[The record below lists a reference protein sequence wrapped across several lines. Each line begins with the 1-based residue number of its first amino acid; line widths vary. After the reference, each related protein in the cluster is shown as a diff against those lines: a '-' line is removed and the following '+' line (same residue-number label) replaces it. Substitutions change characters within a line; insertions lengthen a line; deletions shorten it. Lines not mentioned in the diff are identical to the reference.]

1 MIMHRNRMFAAVAV
15 FAMTAGAIHPSPA
28 QTAQGVQYVG
38 SMKVDEL
45 GVPRALFNLR
55 IPSTQHSPELAA
67 SSFLASYNQA
77 LRLSTASS
85 DLVTAAV
92 IDAPGGTHVRFQQM
106 YKGLPV
112 YGADVV
118 VSVNSLNEITMVI
131 NNGRTGVEA
140 PAAPSFDAARAL
152 TIVRDILK
160 TSNRAIGQDDSATLI
175 VYADQ
180 KGAYHLAYRVAM
192 TREEPAGDWEV
203 IVDATTGVLLQSRD
217 LFVEYEDNQQMNGSG
232 FVYLTDPLSAA
243 RQKYGTDGFSDNDDQ
258 NSDSLAAYRS
268 LVALD
273 SITFSGG
280 SFFLRGPYCT
290 IMDIESPFDTAVTSL
305 TPDGFQ
311 FDRSQMGFEA
321 VNAYY
326 HASLAYKRVRDLGF
340 TSSRL
345 RKIRIDPH
353 GFQGMDNS
361 HYSPSGNWMSFG
373 TGGVDDAEDADV
385 IWHEYGHAIQYT
397 FSPTWGGG
405 ESAALGEGYS
415 DYWAASYARSLNQW
429 MREDDQFSWVYKWD
443 GHNVYWSGRRLDD
456 ANTYPFDNP
465 SPHAAGQVW
474 SSTLMGIWS
483 ELGRDVTDR
492 IVLKSLCY
500 LGYGVTAADA
510 ANALLQADRD
520 LYDGSH
526 AATLG
531 YWLGTVKHFIDP
543 ATVQNPST
551 GIEDLQQD
559 VPASYA
565 LAQNFPNPFNPTT
578 TIGFDVP
585 GGTQGAGGPGRAF
598 SRIRLAVYDLLGRE
612 VAVLEDGQKSP
623 GHYNVRFDAS
633 GLASGVY
640 LCRLDVRPGD
650 GSSPSSFSRKMALVR

>member
-1 MIMHRNRMFAAVAV
+1 MIMHRTWVFAAVA
-15 FAMTAGAIHPSPA
+15 AITMTAGANEPSPA
-28 QTAQGVQYVG
+28 QTGPGVQYTG
-38 SMKVDEL
+38 SMKIDEQ

-67 SSFLASYNQA
+67 RSFLASYNQA
-77 LRLSTASS
+77 LRLGSAHT

-92 IDAPGGTHVRFQQM
+92 VDAPGGTHVRFQQR
-106 YKGLPV
+106 YNGLPV
-112 YGADVV
+112 HEADVV

-131 NNGRTGVEA
+131 NNGRTGIETPVS
-140 PAAPSFDAARAL
+140 PSFGATEAIN
-152 TIVRDILK
+152 IVRDILK
-160 TSNRAIGQDDSATLI
+160 TSDRATGQDDSATL
-175 VYADQ
+175 VVFADQ
-180 KGAYHLAYRVAM
+180 KGVYYLAYRVTM

-203 IVDATTGVLLQSRD
+203 IIDATTGDLLQSRD
-217 LFVEYEDNQQMNGSG
+217 LFVEYEENHQTRGSG

-243 RQKYGTDGFSDNDDQ
+243 RQKYGTVGFSDNDDQ
-258 NSDSLAAYRS
+258 DSDSLSAYRS
-268 LVALD
+268 LVVLD
-273 SITFSGG
+273 SVTFTGG
-280 SFFLRGPYCT
+280 NFVLRGPYCT
-290 IMDIESPFDTAVTSL
+290 IMDIESPLDTAITSP

-321 VNAYY
+321 VNTYY
-326 HASLAYKRVRDLGF
+326 HASEAYKRVRDLGF
-340 TSSRL
+340 SSSRL

-353 GFQGMDNS
+353 GFQGLDNS
-361 HYSPSGNWMSFG
+361 HYSPSGNWIAFG

-385 IWHEYGHAIQYT
+385 IWHEYGHAIQYA

-429 MREDDQFSWVYKWD
+429 TREDDQFAWVYKWD

-456 ANTYPFDNP
+456 ANTYPFENP
-465 SPHAAGQVW
+465 SPHVAGQVW

-492 IVLKSLCY
+492 IVLKSLHY
-500 LGYGVTAADA
+500 LGYGATASDA
-510 ANALLQADRD
+510 ANAILQADRD
-520 LYDGSH
+520 LYNGSH

-543 ATVQNPST
+543 ATVENPST
-551 GIEDLQQD
+551 GIEDLQQG
-559 VPASYA
+559 VPASFT
-565 LAQNFPNPFNPTT
+565 LAQNFPNPFNPST

-585 GGTQGAGGPGRAF
+585 SGKEGSGGAS
-598 SRIRLAVYDLLGRE
+598 SRVRLAVYDLLGRE

-623 GHYNVRFDAS
+623 GHYEVRFDAS

-640 LCRLDVRPGD
+640 LCRMDVRPGD
-650 GSSPSSFSRKMALVR
+650 GSSPLSFTRKMAFVR